1 MLTLEEIKNFCRID
15 EIDEDV
21 EHELM
26 AILKPSAEAYLEGAV
41 TNKTLLTYTNFQYR
55 LAVLLLINHYYN
67 NRDIVTIGQS
77 IEETPKTLQ
86 AILIQLQNG

>member
-15 EIDEDV
+15 EADSQE
-21 EHELM
+21 EHEIT

-41 TNKTLLTYTNFQYR
+41 TNKTLLTYTNPQYR
-55 LAVLLLINHYYN
+55 LAILLLINHYYN
-67 NRDIVTIGQS
+67 NRDIITIGQS
-77 IEETPKTLQ
+77 VEETPKTLQ